1 MAALLEQFKAIA
13 RIAIYLV
20 LAFLLIQLWQDPSG
34 AAQATLDFI
43 GGIGHFFSSLIDK
56 VSEFVRGL
64 GGNDTPTPAPT
75 TP

>member
-13 RIAIYLV
+13 RIAMYLV

-43 GGIGHFFSSLIDK
+43 GSIGHFFSSLIDK
-56 VSEFVRGL
+56 ISEFVRGL
-64 GGNDTPTPAPT
+64 GGNDTPTP
-75 TP
+75 TPSTP